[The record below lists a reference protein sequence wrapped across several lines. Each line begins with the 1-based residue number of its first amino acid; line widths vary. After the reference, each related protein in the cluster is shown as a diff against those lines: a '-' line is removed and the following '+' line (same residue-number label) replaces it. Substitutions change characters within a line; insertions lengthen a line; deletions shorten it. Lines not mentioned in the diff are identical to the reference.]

1 MGSEGEQGEMEMKV
15 AGERRMWRVAGNVEA
30 MVDEGEGRVGRVES
44 TGIYYLLS
52 NAFVKL

>member
-1 MGSEGEQGEMEMKV
+1 MEGG
-15 AGERRMWRVAGNVEA
+15 GRERRMWRVAGNLEA
-30 MVDEGEGRVGRVES
+30 VVDEGEGRVES